1 MGIAGR
7 PKDHQEKSKER
18 QEAKGR
24 TLAQLLTCRR
34 KARSRCRCNGK
45 LSPAKAAS
53 LVTPPLLSEQF
64 PYYSFQ
70 KERKKR
76 KKKKRDIYSGNVIF
90 SQRVSY
96 PLLQALQQRY
106 HLEEC
111 KCETTHRKKRLSN
124 TGDLSDNQGGE
135 PKGGCFVVVHFG
147 FPCRSGLPTT
157 LASGAG
163 GPRAV
168 PVPSH
173 TRFGVFDL
181 VNFTAQPPLML

>member
-76 KKKKRDIYSGNVIF
+76 KKKKGH
-90 SQRVSY
+90 
-96 PLLQALQQRY
+96 LLRKCHFLPACVLSSTPSLTAALPF
-106 HLEEC
+106 
-111 KCETTHRKKRLSN
+111 
-124 TGDLSDNQGGE
+124 GGM
-135 PKGGCFVVVHFG
+135 
-147 FPCRSGLPTT
+147 
-157 LASGAG
+157 
-163 GPRAV
+163 
-168 PVPSH
+168 
-173 TRFGVFDL
+173 
-181 VNFTAQPPLML
+181 QM